1 MKRRTFN
8 SSIAPSRLV
17 GLLAVYLL
25 FGLITSVVIAW
36 LAPMISDL
44 SYDGEQWIGAP
55 LPGVSRGPEAW
66 QCRRASGVG
75 HEQIAFTARVDGML
89 AIIHKREGPQASRT
103 ADLPFWTNIPN
114 SEDWW
119 LDETYLHVA
128 AGWPLRCFVSQC
140 RERDVRWVYQIR
152 RSLGKNQ
159 VARLGLVRHRP
170 RWKNALVI
178 KDQTV
183 GGPFSAR
190 VIPLKPI
197 PVGIVVNTLF
207 WGVLWF
213 TFVVAARRIRGRLR
227 VSRGRCYRCAYDLRG
242 DSTAGCPECGWR
254 RQEASSTGV
263 A

>member
-1 MKRRTFN
+1 MKRRTFK
-8 SSIAPSRLV
+8 SSIALSRLV
-17 GLLAVYLL
+17 GVLGVYLL
-25 FGLITSVVIAW
+25 FGLITSMVIAW

-55 LPGVSRGPEAW
+55 LPGVSRGLEAW

-75 HEQIAFTARVDGML
+75 HEQIAFTARINSRL
-89 AIIHKREGPQASRT
+89 FIIHEREGPQASRA

-114 SEDWW
+114 SENWW

-140 RERDVRWVYQIR
+140 RERDVRWFYQIR

-178 KDQTV
+178 RDQVV

-190 VIPLKPI
+190 VIPLQPI

-227 VSRGRCYRCAYDLRG
+227 GSRGRCHRCAYDLQGKLER
-242 DSTAGCPECGWR
+242 GCPECGWQR
-254 RQEASSTGV
+254 ASET
-263 A
+263 